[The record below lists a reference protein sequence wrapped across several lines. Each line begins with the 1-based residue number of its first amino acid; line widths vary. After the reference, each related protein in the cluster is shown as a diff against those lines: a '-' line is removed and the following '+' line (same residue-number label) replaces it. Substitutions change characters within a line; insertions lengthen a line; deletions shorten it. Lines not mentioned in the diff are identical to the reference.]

1 MSLDRS
7 RVRLE
12 APAAGSWTGATGRLG
27 GCDGRREL
35 VGSLRIRSASGNAI
49 ATLVARG
56 VTTLAQALA
65 FSIVAKTYGVDS
77 LDSYALGFT
86 IATFA
91 SLVLDFGT
99 GTWVT
104 RQVALGQPA
113 LTYVVARVP
122 LLALGLIAALV
133 VALSGVAPV
142 PETLAIVAM
151 SIAIAISLLG
161 QGLFWGRM
169 MHERE
174 MCFAVAESCLVLL
187 FLAGNHFAILP
198 GGHPLVYT
206 AAAYV
211 IGASARCATLLRKDR
226 PDLGAVDLGSWWRQM
241 RSYGMQSL
249 VTIASTQLDTLLL
262 AALVVGNATGTVA
275 AYALA
280 MRVYY
285 AAPMPLQALGAAL
298 LPRFVREPG
307 RQLRVALMGTAIGS
321 LVACTAAVAF
331 VLIVPVFGYG
341 ASVVAQLRTVME
353 ILSLAFLAR
362 CVAYVLGAFVT
373 AQGGQHS
380 RLWSSVAA
388 LGSMVALDFL
398 LIPPYGAKGAAVA
411 MVISDWVLFL
421 GYLLGTVRIIRL
433 QRAMPRI
440 RQATVQVR

>member
-1 MSLDRS
+1 VSVDRS
-7 RVRLE
+7 RLE
-12 APAAGSWTGATGRLG
+12 LGAPAAGSLTGATGRPG
-27 GCDGRREL
+27 PRDGRRGL
-35 VGSLRIRSASGNAI
+35 VGSLRIRSAGGNAI

-56 VTTLAQALA
+56 VSTLAQALA

-91 SLVLDFGT
+91 GLVLDFGT

-104 RQVALGQPA
+104 RQVALRQPA
-113 LTYVVARVP
+113 STYVVARAPV
-122 LLALGLIAALV
+122 LALGLIGALV
-133 VALSGVAPV
+133 AVVSGAASV
-142 PETLAIVAM
+142 PEALAIVAM

-161 QGLFWGRM
+161 QGLFWGQM

-198 GGHPLVYT
+198 GDHPLVYT

-211 IGASARCATLLRKDR
+211 IGASGRCATLWRKGR
-226 PDLGAVDLGSWWRQM
+226 PDLGALELGNWWRQM

-249 VTIASTQLDTLLL
+249 VTIASTQLDTILL
-262 AALVVGNATGTVA
+262 AALVVGNAPGTVA

-285 AAPMPLQALGAAL
+285 AAPMPLQAVGAAL
-298 LPRFVREPG
+298 LPRFVREPE
-307 RQLRVALMGTAIGS
+307 RQMRVALLGTAIGS
-321 LVACTAAVAF
+321 LVACAAAVAF
-331 VLIVPVFGYG
+331 VVIVPVFGYG

-373 AQGGQHS
+373 AQGGQRS

-388 LGSMVALDFL
+388 LTSMIALDFL
-398 LIPPYGAKGAAVA
+398 LIPVYGAKGAAVA

-433 QRAMPRI
+433 QRAVPRV
-440 RQATVQVR
+440 RQATV